1 MKIKV
6 LFFGQLTDFT
16 KCTSID
22 LEGLGTT
29 DEIKEIIFERFP
41 ELAFAKFV
49 LAMNNEIVLENTVIN
64 DNCILAFMSPFSG
77 G

>member
-22 LEGLGTT
+22 LEGVGTT
-29 DEIKEIIFERFP
+29 DELKVIIFERFS
-41 ELAFAKFV
+41 ELASAKFV
-49 LAMNNEIVLENTVIN
+49 LALNNEIVLENTVIK

>member
-1 MKIKV
+1 MEIKV

-16 KCTSID
+16 KCTSLD
-22 LEGLGTT
+22 LEGVGTT
-29 DEIKEIIFERFP
+29 DEIKEIIFERFS
-41 ELAFAKFV
+41 ELASAKFV
-49 LAMNNEIVLENTVIN
+49 LALNNEIVLENTVIK

>member
-49 LAMNNEIVLENTVIN
+49 LAMN